1 MTGTSDANACA
12 ESASTQLVATTHTTS
27 STHADTRIPQ
37 SVEVDTWEA
46 SVHAATQAIN
56 QLHQYNR
63 DTGQRGQ
70 SFTLPTTPGR
80 EATIPVWT
88 SRTEWLHQLRHHTTH
103 TTTGQTALTTHSISI
118 ERLIAVATAH
128 ARFADSATGR
138 GVTASRQLIA
148 HHAGVS
154 LSVVNRARRV
164 LKQLHMG
171 VELERGRTLRTHEYM
186 AAELHHGGQQHQAA
200 SVWALS
206 SPRNVVE
213 STPPRPQPLSRQHR
227 ARPKRRLTRHRTRT
241 QRPTPTATTTHPQA
255 TDADTLSPSAYVP
268 SHDLSSRSTHQR
280 AHARHNAPT
289 PQPRPLHLQ
298 RAAATL
304 IASSPALT
312 AHRHIGHICDAIQ
325 TAGIDTTHWTGH
337 DIAHTLD
344 RDTRERGWTWPTRDH
359 INSPVALLRWRLTH
373 INWTGPSPSQLR
385 ATVNATL
392 RREQQARRTAIAHRN
407 AVQATAEQRH
417 AALAQIR
424 RALRQA
430 QNGSVN
436 VRSGY
441 EDNHLALER
450 IATANARPYKNDP
463 QSVSHRPGRF
473 RIARRFV

>member
-12 ESASTQLVATTHTTS
+12 ESASTQHVATTHTTS
-27 STHADTRIPQ
+27 STHANTRIPQ

-56 QLHQYNR
+56 QIHQYNH

-88 SRTEWLHQLRHHTTH
+88 SRTEWLRQLRHHITH

-171 VELERGRTLRTHEYM
+171 VELERGRTLRTHEYL

-206 SPRNVVE
+206 SPKDVVE
-213 STPPRPQPLSRQHR
+213 STPPRPQKIS
-227 ARPKRRLTRHRTRT
+227 RPKRTRTKRRRTRHRTPPQQRT
-241 QRPTPTATTTHPQA
+241 PAATTTHPQA
-255 TDADTLSPSAYVP
+255 TDADTLSPSTYVP
-268 SHDLSSRSTHQR
+268 SHNLSSRSTHQR
-280 AHARHNAPT
+280 AHARHNEPT

-312 AHRHIGHICDAIQ
+312 THRHIGHICDAIQ
-325 TAGIDTTHWTGH
+325 AAGIDTTHWTGH

-344 RDTRERGWTWPTRDH
+344 RDTRQRGWTWPTRDH
-359 INSPVALLRWRLTH
+359 INSPIALLRWRLTH

-385 ATVNATL
+385 TTADATR
-392 RREQQARRTAIAHRN
+392 RREQTARHTAIAHRN
-407 AVQATAEQRH
+407 ASQATPEQRN
-417 AALAQIR
+417 AALAEVR
-424 RALRQA
+424 RILHRTP
-430 QNGSVN
+430 
-436 VRSGY
+436 R
-441 EDNHLALER
+441 H
-450 IATANARPYKNDP
+450 
-463 QSVSHRPGRF
+463 HRPIGQRLEY
-473 RIARRFV
+473 RRPRLR

>member
-12 ESASTQLVATTHTTS
+12 ESASTQLVPPTPATS
-27 STHADTRIPQ
+27 STHVDTSVPQ

-56 QLHQYNR
+56 LLHQYNH

-88 SRTEWLHQLRHHTTH
+88 SRTEWLRQLRHHITH
-103 TTTGQTALTTHSISI
+103 TTTGRTALTTHSISV

-138 GVTASRQLIA
+138 GVTASRRLIA

-298 RAAATL
+298 RASATL

-312 AHRHIGHICDAIQ
+312 HHRHIGHICDAIQ

-359 INSPVALLRWRLTH
+359 INSPVALLLWRLTH

-392 RREQQARRTAIAHRN
+392 RREQHARRTAITHRN

-424 RALRQA
+424 RVLRQA

-441 EDNHLALER
+441 EDTHLTVER

-463 QSVSHRPGRF
+463 HPVSHRPGRF
-473 RIARRFV
+473 QIARRFV